1 MGLFAGRGKKRVA
14 KGEVVAIARPDSLG
28 LEHPA
33 TTENM
38 SEQGLRLITEQGWK
52 PGDRVLL
59 TTAKTA
65 SRIPAGVI
73 YCERLSEKRF
83 AVGLELSRPLQET
96 ANPNYALPAS
106 VT

>member
-1 MGLFAGRGKKRVA
+1 MGLFAGRGRKRVA
-14 KGEVVAIARPDSLG
+14 KGEVVALDRPDSVG

-59 TTAKTA
+59 TTAKTG
-65 SRIPAGVI
+65 SRIPARVI

-83 AVGLELSRPLQET
+83 AVGLELSTSLQET
-96 ANPNYALPAS
+96 ANAN
-106 VT
+106 

>member
-1 MGLFAGRGKKRVA
+1 MGLLAGRSKKHIA
-14 KGEVVAIARPDSLG
+14 KGEVVVLARPDSLG

-38 SEQGLRLITEQGWK
+38 SKQGPRLITEPGWK

-59 TTAKTA
+59 TTAKTG
-65 SRIPAGVI
+65 SHIPARVI

-83 AVGLELSRPLQET
+83 AVGLKLSTPLQET
-96 ANPNYALPAS
+96 ANPN
-106 VT
+106 